1 MGNILFSNV
10 RIFDGTGEHPYL
22 GEVLV
27 QGNRIKHVG
36 RGSRTVPGN
45 GHTVIDG
52 AGATLMP
59 GLTEAHAHFSWNN
72 SPSLDSIF
80 RMPPEEH
87 TLFAANV
94 ARTYIDMGF
103 TSCVGAAAA
112 KPRLDCVIRN
122 AINSGLIPGPRYLA
136 NSQEIATM
144 GGLGD
149 TSLPHV
155 DVREMS
161 FGWVVTGPEEMR
173 KAVRMF
179 IKYGCDLIKL
189 NLSGEEMTNVAA
201 EETPMAEEEVAM
213 AVREARRRRL
223 RVCAHARSAESVKIC
238 VRHGIEI
245 IYHASYA
252 DEEALDLLEANKEK
266 HFVAPGLGWLVN
278 TARNAGPYGIKPNS
292 PLGIYY
298 ARELEIAVET
308 MKKMHRRGIRVL
320 PGGDYGFAWT
330 PHGTNAK
337 DFEYFVDMVGMSPME
352 TLLRATK
359 HGGEIMGRPGELG
372 QLKPGYLADLILVD
386 GDPVSNI
393 RILQDRKRI
402 LAVMKDGEFFRTP
415 EMTPQRA
422 RIAV

>member
-179 IKYGCDLIKL
+179 IKHGCDLIKL